1 MQVDLVER
9 ASRGDRDA
17 FATLAAATV
26 DRCYGLAYRILRDH
40 HRAQDAAQ
48 QALLGAWRDL
58 PKLRDPS
65 RFEAWLHR
73 LVVHACYVEARTQ
86 RRWNAKV
93 RVLSLTIDA
102 TDDPSSVVA
111 DRQQIEHSFRELSPE
126 QRAVVVLHHHY
137 GYPLTEIATLLG
149 IPEGTA
155 RSRLHYAVRR
165 IRADLESVDRRAMTS
180 EERSA

>member
-1 MQVDLVER
+1 VQVDLVER

-17 FATLAAATV
+17 FSTLAAATV

-40 HRAQDAAQ
+40 HRAQDATQ

-58 PKLRDPS
+58 PTLRDPS

-73 LVVHACYVEARTQ
+73 LVIHACYGEARTQ
-86 RRWNAKV
+86 RRWDARV
-93 RVLSLTIDA
+93 RVLSFTNDV
-102 TDDPSSVVA
+102 TDDSTSAVA
-111 DRQQIEHSFRELSPE
+111 DREQIEHSFRELSPE

-155 RSRLHYAVRR
+155 RSRLHYGVRL
-165 IRADLESVDRRAMTS
+165 IRAALDSVDRRAMTS

>member
-1 MQVDLVER
+1 MPVPYSLKRPDGPRSSRASAVQVDLVER

-17 FATLAAATV
+17 FATLAASSV

-40 HRAQDAAQ
+40 HRAQDATQ

-73 LVVHACYVEARTQ
+73 LVVHACYGEARTQ

-93 RVLSLTIDA
+93 RILSPLIEA
-102 TDDPSSVVA
+102 TEDPSSAVA
-111 DRQQIEHSFRELSPE
+111 DRERIEHSFRELSAE
-126 QRAVVVLHHHY
+126 QRAVVVLHHHF
-137 GYPLTEIATLLG
+137 GYPLTEIASLLG
-149 IPEGTA
+149 VPEGTV
-155 RSRLHYAVRR
+155 RSRLHYGVRR
-165 IRADLESVDRRAMTS
+165 
-180 EERSA
+180 